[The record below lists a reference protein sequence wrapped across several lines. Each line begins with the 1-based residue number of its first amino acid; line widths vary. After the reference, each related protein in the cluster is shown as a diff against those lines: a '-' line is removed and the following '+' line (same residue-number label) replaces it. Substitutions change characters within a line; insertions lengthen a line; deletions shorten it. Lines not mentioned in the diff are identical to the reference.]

1 MNRPA
6 HKTEGVNRTKIVRVY
21 PFVFTGEVPCKEVRT
36 PLTSITFSEER
47 DEETNYGYC
56 NEYQP
61 HAVKRMFDHKNG
73 MLYDMRWDEAGN
85 LGQVS
90 MGKPGEMFERGRFLF
105 WTEDNRMH
113 AAVDEKYYSYY
124 VYDYSGERRLKLT
137 GESSRMDV
145 NANLMT
151 ISTSLDNPTLY
162 PSPYLVLTRTEYT
175 KHYYAGTD
183 RVAACLGG
191 GGLDIVLG
199 NNLTE
204 PTAPAYSTPWGG
216 LFDNGSTDPEEVIVN
231 DTIVML
237 QEASTKLFEQSGW
250 QVNQRELNGN
260 ELNCIAEIDAYHA
273 ELHRTIAGIPDRM
286 ETGITLDFDKFHD
299 KVRDLK
305 KIQHDEREYVYYY
318 HGDHLGS
325 ASWITN
331 HNGDAVQHLQYLPYG
346 EPYVDKRTSGYS
358 ERFRFTGKER
368 DEETG
373 YGYFGARYM
382 DHELMTMWLSV
393 DPMSDKYPSIS
404 PYAYCAWNPIKLVDP
419 DGREIGDFLNENGE
433 KIGSDGKNDGKKYLL
448 KMIQPSKRK
457 TDSEADNTLFGIS
470 KEDRKKAEDFI
481 RKNDGNQ
488 DEFTENCIA
497 YQNSTLIPTTA
508 EEFVEMRESCKDE
521 GHAVFNMEHGGLK
534 GVDGNI
540 YGGNDGTSPGMAV
553 GTEAKVNIK
562 RSSNLSYKYWFHHH
576 PDDRSV
582 YQMPSPADLNT
593 FPDLTGYTIS
603 YRQKR
608 FYVTKGGRC
617 EGYITFKGSMKF
629 KTQ

>member
-1 MNRPA
+1 MNRPS
-6 HKTEGVNRTKIVRVY
+6 HKTEGVNRTKTVRVY
-21 PFVFTGEVPCKEVRT
+21 PFVFTVEVPCKEVRT

-47 DEETNYGYC
+47 DEETCYGYC
-56 NEYQP
+56 DDYQP
-61 HAVKRMFDHKNG
+61 HAARRIYDQEND
-73 MLYDMRWDEAGN
+73 MLYDFRWDKVGN
-85 LGQVS
+85 LGQIS
-90 MGKPGEMFERGRFLF
+90 LAGKEALFKSGRFLF
-105 WTEDNRMH
+105 WTEDNRLH
-113 AAVDEKYYSYY
+113 TAVDEKHYSYY
-124 VYDYSGERRLKLT
+124 VYDHSGERRVKLT
-137 GESSRMDV
+137 GESEWLDA
-145 NANLMT
+145 NANLMLT
-151 ISTSLDNPTLY
+151 GTLLYKPTLY
-162 PSPYLVLTRTEYT
+162 PSPYLVLSMNEYT
-175 KHYYAGTD
+175 KHYYAGAE

-393 DPMSDKYPSIS
+393 DLMADKYPSIS
-404 PYAYCAWNPIKLVDP
+404 PYAYCAWNPVKLVDP
-419 DGREIGDFLNENGE
+419 DGREIDVSGL
-433 KIGSDGKNDGKKYLL
+433 
-448 KMIQPSKRK
+448 
-457 TDSEADNTLFGIS
+457 SEAMQQRLV
-470 KEDRKKAEDFI
+470 K
-481 RKNDGNQ
+481 
-488 DEFTENCIA
+488 C
-497 YQNSTLIPTTA
+497 L
-508 EEFVEMRESCKDE
+508 
-521 GHAVFNMEHGGLK
+521 
-534 GVDGNI
+534 
-540 YGGNDGTSPGMAV
+540 
-553 GTEAKVNIK
+553 
-562 RSSNLSYKYWFHHH
+562 
-576 PDDRSV
+576 
-582 YQMPSPADLNT
+582 
-593 FPDLTGYTIS
+593 
-603 YRQKR
+603 
-608 FYVTKGGRC
+608 
-617 EGYITFKGSMKF
+617 GYITGLNLTVKDGLLVSTGKTSRKYIFSKSAQSDLLAAIEDKEKKVFVSMNTIDEDKGGTEKGVRKIKLGSFHQEKFDKETNGLGMAFLHELGHAYFDDNDPSEHNNFIYYENEDRIEYSGPTGEAVDRVNRYRTEMKYATRETYESCSGLPGAGKRF
-629 KTQ
+629 NGKVPFRFSRRFLWIIPYSEIKFLPLK

>member
-1 MNRPA
+1 MRF
-6 HKTEGVNRTKIVRVY
+6 Y
-21 PFVFTGEVPCKEVRT
+21 PFVFLPERMRT
-36 PLTSITFSEER
+36 ACDRSGANGNGASSRGTRRADNARGQF
-47 DEETNYGYC
+47 ET
-56 NEYQP
+56 
-61 HAVKRMFDHKNG
+61 
-73 MLYDMRWDEAGN
+73 
-85 LGQVS
+85 
-90 MGKPGEMFERGRFLF
+90 GRFLF
-105 WTEDNRMH
+105 WTEDSRMH
-113 AAVDEKYYSYY
+113 AAVDDKHYSYY
-124 VYDYSGERRLKLT
+124 AYDHSGGSCASREQSQACLSYAEMEQRRRIQRRLKLT
-137 GESSRMDV
+137 GINKQQDV
-145 NANLMT
+145 NAEYMNAGSAL
-151 ISTSLDNPTLY
+151 NEPTLY

-382 DHELMTMWLSV
+382 DHELTTMWLSV
-393 DPMSDKYPSIS
+393 DPMADKYLSIS
-404 PYAYCAWNPIKLVDP
+404 PYAYCAWNPVKLVDP
-419 DGREIGDFLNENGE
+419 DGREIDDYFTREGKYLGSDNANTNYIRIISEATWNSIKDENENVNHDDANFASHPFSEESAFMSTEAQLAIYQHYNPTEYSLVE
-433 KIGSDGKNDGKKYLL
+433 KEYNDNTSSNPGYDTRFVSTKEGATFVKYLEIKL
-448 KMIQPSKRK
+448 KENRTKNSVGNAVCDNADEIISLFVHENDHIQLGLQMS
-457 TDSEADNTLFGIS
+457 F
-470 KEDRKKAEDFI
+470 EDLQKICTTKKLL
-481 RKNDGNQ
+481 G
-488 DEFTENCIA
+488 EFESNAVNAQRNHSSWKGC
-497 YQNSTLIPTTA
+497 
-508 EEFVEMRESCKDE
+508 RESFRE
-521 GHAVFNMEHGGLK
+521 GMDRYE
-534 GVDGNI
+534 
-540 YGGNDGTSPGMAV
+540 
-553 GTEAKVNIK
+553 
-562 RSSNLSYKYWFHHH
+562 RSF
-576 PDDRSV
+576 
-582 YQMPSPADLNT
+582 Q
-593 FPDLTGYTIS
+593 
-603 YRQKR
+603 
-608 FYVTKGGRC
+608 
-617 EGYITFKGSMKF
+617 
-629 KTQ
+629 

>member
-1 MNRPA
+1 MQQGYTISSGRNA
-6 HKTEGVNRTKIVRVY
+6 MSKCGILRVY
-21 PFVFTGEVPCKEVRT
+21 FD
-36 PLTSITFSEER
+36 TFSSKSGH
-47 DEETNYGYC
+47 ETTFTN
-56 NEYQP
+56 
-61 HAVKRMFDHKNG
+61 D
-73 MLYDMRWDEAGN
+73 
-85 LGQVS
+85 
-90 MGKPGEMFERGRFLF
+90 
-105 WTEDNRMH
+105 
-113 AAVDEKYYSYY
+113 Y
-124 VYDYSGERRLKLT
+124 VQSCSIDFRRC
-137 GESSRMDV
+137 S
-145 NANLMT
+145 
-151 ISTSLDNPTLY
+151 
-162 PSPYLVLTRTEYT
+162 
-175 KHYYAGTD
+175 
-183 RVAACLGG
+183 
-191 GGLDIVLG
+191 
-199 NNLTE
+199 
-204 PTAPAYSTPWGG
+204 
-216 LFDNGSTDPEEVIVN
+216 
-231 DTIVML
+231 
-237 QEASTKLFEQSGW
+237 
-250 QVNQRELNGN
+250 
-260 ELNCIAEIDAYHA
+260 
-273 ELHRTIAGIPDRM
+273 
-286 ETGITLDFDKFHD
+286 
-299 KVRDLK
+299 
-305 KIQHDEREYVYYY
+305 
-318 HGDHLGS
+318 
-325 ASWITN
+325 
-331 HNGDAVQHLQYLPYG
+331 
-346 EPYVDKRTSGYS
+346 
-358 ERFRFTGKER
+358 FTGKER

-393 DPMSDKYPSIS
+393 DPMADKYPAIS

-576 PDDRSV
+576 LDDRSV

-617 EGYITFKGSMKF
+617 EGYITFKGSMRF

>member
-1 MNRPA
+1 MTTST
-6 HKTEGVNRTKIVRVY
+6 HKTEGVNRTKTVRFY

-47 DEETNYGYC
+47 DEETCYGYC
-56 NEYQP
+56 DQYQP
-61 HAVKRMFDHKNG
+61 HAVRRMYDYKKDRHFD
-73 MLYDMRWDEAGN
+73 LRWDKAGN

-90 MGKPGEMFERGRFLF
+90 TADREDQFESARFLF

-382 DHELMTMWLSV
+382 DHELTTMWLSI
-393 DPMSDKYPSIS
+393 DPLADKYPSIS
-404 PYAYCAWNPIKLVDP
+404 PYAYCAWNPVKLVDP
-419 DGREIGDFLNENGE
+419 DGREIADFYNLKGEWVGTDGIDDGRIFLVTNESDVSMILANGE
-433 KIGSDGKNDGKKYLL
+433 NCDIQTTQVSEVKSAIELPSVALREEMVSQLTDYDNSNPFREYGGVIIGESNQEIGWAKPGPEFNFGEPAQINPHALQDPSILTTRSDDCSEKWRFHSHPSGTRWKGDKSSQI
-448 KMIQPSKRK
+448 IQTP
-457 TDSEADNTLFGIS
+457 
-470 KEDRKKAEDFI
+470 
-481 RKNDGNQ
+481 
-488 DEFTENCIA
+488 DEFDTGNMM
-497 YQNSTLIPTTA
+497 TRPTSSGYA
-508 EEFVEMRESCKDE
+508 FQLGMRSKM
-521 GHAVFNMEHGGLK
+521 V
-534 GVDGNI
+534 NI
-540 YGGNDGTSPGMAV
+540 YNGEGTHASISF
-553 GTEAKVNIK
+553 ELF
-562 RSSNLSYKYWFHHH
+562 R
-576 PDDRSV
+576 
-582 YQMPSPADLNT
+582 
-593 FPDLTGYTIS
+593 TIG
-603 YRQKR
+603 K
-608 FYVTKGGRC
+608 
-617 EGYITFKGSMKF
+617 
-629 KTQ
+629 

>member
-1 MNRPA
+1 MTTST
-6 HKTEGVNRTKIVRVY
+6 HKTEGVNRTKTVRFY

-47 DEETNYGYC
+47 DEETCYGYC
-56 NEYQP
+56 DQYQP
-61 HAVKRMFDHKNG
+61 HAVRRMYDYKKDRHFD
-73 MLYDMRWDEAGN
+73 LRWDKAGN

-90 MGKPGEMFERGRFLF
+90 TADREDQFESARFLF

-325 ASWITN
+325 ASWITDHDGN
-331 HNGDAVQHLQYLPYG
+331 PVQHLQYLPFG
-346 EPYVDKRTSGYS
+346 EPFVDQHPAGYQ
-358 ERFRFTGKER
+358 ERYTFTGKER

-382 DHELMTMWLSV
+382 DHDLMTGWLSV
-393 DPMSDKYPSIS
+393 DPMMDKYPGIS
-404 PYAYCAWNPIKLVDP
+404 PYNYCAWNPVKLVDP
-419 DGREIGDFLNENGE
+419 DGREIDDYFSKDGKYLGTDNAKTDNIRIIDEGRWNELSENGVINHAVGHE
-433 KIGSDGKNDGKKYLL
+433 NSESFSSAHTTMNQKSQLEVYQHYNPTKCKLYATSSKSNPGNFGMNTTTRKGIIKIGVYLEDNFKGIAVSDHVNEIINMFVHEEQHVKDTKRDSFVFDYEYENAALMTQFNHSSWL
-448 KMIQPSKRK
+448 KCRPEFRHRATDYGRK
-457 TDSEADNTLFGIS
+457 V
-470 KEDRKKAEDFI
+470 
-481 RKNDGNQ
+481 
-488 DEFTENCIA
+488 
-497 YQNSTLIPTTA
+497 STL
-508 EEFVEMRESCKDE
+508 
-521 GHAVFNMEHGGLK
+521 
-534 GVDGNI
+534 
-540 YGGNDGTSPGMAV
+540 
-553 GTEAKVNIK
+553 
-562 RSSNLSYKYWFHHH
+562 
-576 PDDRSV
+576 
-582 YQMPSPADLNT
+582 PSFILDFWDP
-593 FPDLTGYTIS
+593 
-603 YRQKR
+603 Q
-608 FYVTKGGRC
+608 VTNP
-617 EGYITFKGSMKF
+617 FK
-629 KTQ
+629 